1 MEIWNIL
8 NSKYRTVICA
18 GSRNDSG
25 MGMSFT
31 WHGSGMERVWNG
43 VWNEMDPSLQKKTA
57 CLFFWRPGL
66 SEYWYGMVWYGM
78 VWWIRTTELTVVE
91 HQTLTRPSAKPNWK
105 GIGGPTGHAAS
116 DMAQVFHWPPVR
128 RQILGRYA
136 EAKQIG
142 PQPQNT
148 WGNTNSGI
156 PQITIQKQN
165 QCPQHLQL
173 LRYGSW
179 VWIVGMDHIL

>member
-1 MEIWNIL
+1 
-8 NSKYRTVICA
+8 
-18 GSRNDSG
+18 
-25 MGMSFT
+25 
-31 WHGSGMERVWNG
+31 
-43 VWNEMDPSLQKKTA
+43 
-57 CLFFWRPGL
+57 
-66 SEYWYGMVWYGM
+66 MVR
-78 VWWIRTTELTVVE
+78 WIRTTELTVVE

-148 WGNTNSGI
+148 WGNTNLRI
-156 PQITIQKQN
+156 LQIQFRNKTNTSPTLAVTQVWIMGMDR
-165 QCPQHLQL
+165 
-173 LRYGSW
+173 RYGSHPQR
-179 VWIVGMDHIL
+179 GMDHGYGSWGMDRMWVRGMDRAFKFWSGATYIYIYISVPYSMARNLNWRCLSYARPM